1 MSKTLYIDG
10 LDFHEDDK
18 ECLVIHPSHLL
29 QCNSLDDNYF
39 DEVIIKNSPAEY
51 LKSLGLFHIFRSLK
65 RGGELQIIID
75 QPIFV
80 MQDIDSSQIEASCRL
95 AGFNDIREE
104 SYSASERING
114 KEKRIETIKLTMVKE

>member
-10 LDFHEDDK
+10 LDFHEDDD

-51 LKSLGLFHIFRSLK
+51 LKSLGLFHIFRS
-65 RGGELQIIID
+65 
-75 QPIFV
+75 
-80 MQDIDSSQIEASCRL
+80 
-95 AGFNDIREE
+95 
-104 SYSASERING
+104 
-114 KEKRIETIKLTMVKE
+114 